1 MAFRY
6 SWVLFLLAL
15 QVMLLL
21 IWKLKEKRSRALFEY
36 ASASVLKTLE
46 LNLDNNRIRWRNR
59 IIMIG
64 LFFLAIAAA
73 GPQIGTRVRPVERK
87 GVDLV
92 IALDTST
99 SMDAVDVKPS
109 RLAKSKF
116 ELGPVSYT
124 HLTLPTILLV

>member
-6 SWVLFLLAL
+6 SWVLFFLVL

-21 IWKLKEKRSRALFEY
+21 IWKLKEKRSKTLFEN
-36 ASASVLKTLE
+36 ASASVLETLE

-99 SMDAVDVKPS
+99 SMDAEDVKPS

-116 ELGPVSYT
+116 EL
-124 HLTLPTILLV
+124 